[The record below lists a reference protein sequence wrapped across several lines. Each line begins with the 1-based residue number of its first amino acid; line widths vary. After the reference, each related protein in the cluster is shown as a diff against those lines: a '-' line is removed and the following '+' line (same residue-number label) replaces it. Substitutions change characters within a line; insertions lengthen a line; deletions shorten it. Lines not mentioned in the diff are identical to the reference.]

1 MLQPSKV
8 LAGKMTHPSSYLL
21 CAFGATQ
28 AGLVQKQFRKQAA
41 DYDRSAQ
48 NKKEVLDWVKE
59 QLPLSADASVL
70 DNCAGTALVGRTI
83 APHVK
88 KVTSV
93 DISRHMLE
101 VGKQKAAAE
110 NVNNI
115 EFLNGDA
122 TQLPFEDGSFDMV
135 VTRLGLTYFSTPGA
149 AIREMVRVCKP
160 GGCVAIVE
168 RIADPSLTQDLME
181 RMDWLESLRDSSHQ
195 SFQTPPSLVKLL
207 QQERVSVSSSNPT
220 GLGAGIKST
229 LEIEENL
236 EDYLTLAQ
244 TVKPNKEIFNNACQG
259 YLNYP
264 DSYYDQ
270 ETGFKPLLKEGVIFV
285 THKHV
290 MAVGHKQ

>member
-1 MLQPSKV
+1 
-8 LAGKMTHPSSYLL
+8 MTHPSSYLL

-28 AGLVQKQFRKQAA
+28 SGLVQKQFRKQAS

-48 NKKEVLDWVKE
+48 NKKEVMNWVKD
-59 QLPLSADASVL
+59 QLPLTSDASVL

-101 VGKQKAAAE
+101 VGKQRAAAE
-110 NVNNI
+110 NLKNI
-115 EFLNGDA
+115 EFLNADA
-122 TQLPFEDGSFDMV
+122 NQLPFEDGSFDMV
-135 VTRLGLTYFSTPGA
+135 VTRLGLTYFSAPGA
-149 AIREMVRVCKP
+149 AIREMVRVLKP

-168 RIADPSLTQDLME
+168 RIADPALSQDLLE
-181 RMDWLESLRDSSHQ
+181 RMDFLESLRDPSHQ
-195 SFQTPPSLVKLL
+195 GFQSPQSLIKLL

-220 GLGAGIKST
+220 GLGNGIKST

-236 EDYLTLAQ
+236 DDYLSLTQ

-264 DSYYDQ
+264 DPYYDQ
-270 ETGFKPLLKEGVIFV
+270 ETGFKPLLKEGVIFI
-285 THKHV
+285 THRHV
-290 MAVGHKQ
+290 IAVGTKQ